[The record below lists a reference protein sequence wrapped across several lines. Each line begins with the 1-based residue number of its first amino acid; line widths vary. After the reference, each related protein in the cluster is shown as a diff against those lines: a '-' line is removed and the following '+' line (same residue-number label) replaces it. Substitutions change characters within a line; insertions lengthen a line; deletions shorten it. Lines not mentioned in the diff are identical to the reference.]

1 MIRTTASILPSVT
14 QPDLPRRRTRWLRT
28 ADVVDV
34 LVYVVVLNLAAQLVP
49 VVISE
54 SFAMSLVTAVVLKI
68 VLEVVVAVKARVKAQ
83 MKAARRPVGK
93 VVFALLL
100 WVVLVGSKFVV
111 LKIEALVFGAYVSLG
126 GFFSVTALIVVM
138 LLARGLVRK
147 ALGEPD
153 PLT

>member
-1 MIRTTASILPSVT
+1 
-14 QPDLPRRRTRWLRT
+14 
-28 ADVVDV
+28 
-34 LVYVVVLNLAAQLVP
+34 
-49 VVISE
+49 
-54 SFAMSLVTAVVLKI
+54 
-68 VLEVVVAVKARVKAQ
+68 
-83 MKAARRPVGK
+83 VGK

>member
-1 MIRTTASILPSVT
+1 M
-14 QPDLPRRRTRWLRT
+14 
-28 ADVVDV
+28 
-34 LVYVVVLNLAAQLVP
+34 LVYVVVLNLAAELVP

-54 SFAMSLVTAVVLKI
+54 SFAMSLVTAVILKV
-68 VLEVVVAVKARVKAQ
+68 VLEVVVVVKGRVKGRL
-83 MKAARRPVGK
+83 KTARSPMGRVL
-93 VVFALLL
+93 FALLL

-111 LKIEALVFGAYVSLG
+111 LKLEALVFGAYVSLG

-147 ALGEPD
+147 VLGEPD